1 MKKHFSIKNFCTKAE
16 LESVLEY
23 YSALDYAEEQSN
35 KRARRKNMDYH
46 DPDILIMRDIIE
58 PKLEKYFPG
67 SFVSAATFTNWIE
80 HVEIH
85 TDSWQPD
92 ENKNK
97 KLGYALLI
105 PLKIEP
111 EHIETSTIVFDQHLK
126 EENSASVA
134 KFDEQEE
141 WNIDKNINLDQ
152 SLINAKTDSV
162 ISNEFYEKYLTHT
175 SYTDV
180 KNLSPTRYVWN
191 VGDAIVWDRKLLHT
205 SENFNK
211 NLKSKL
217 HMVFLIN
224 FNS

>member
-85 TDSWQPD
+85 TDSWQ
-92 ENKNK
+92 
-97 KLGYALLI
+97 LALL
-105 PLKIEP
+105 
-111 EHIETSTIVFDQHLK
+111 
-126 EENSASVA
+126 
-134 KFDEQEE
+134 
-141 WNIDKNINLDQ
+141 
-152 SLINAKTDSV
+152 
-162 ISNEFYEKYLTHT
+162 
-175 SYTDV
+175 
-180 KNLSPTRYVWN
+180 
-191 VGDAIVWDRKLLHT
+191 
-205 SENFNK
+205 
-211 NLKSKL
+211 
-217 HMVFLIN
+217 FLIN
-224 FNS
+224 I